1 MGNSSSKPPSAA
13 YISNPGP
20 LRLKG
25 VDDRSPDGVHRRATT
40 HASSQP
46 SSSSGTHRRSRS
58 ALVHGERPGSQ
69 DPPPSYQEALR
80 VPVNSPTTDN
90 TVNHNLL
97 SVPAPQVHQRSRSQ
111 DATRSRNPFRQRPVS
126 YNGVAQGNVDRDL
139 PPTPA
144 ANRSVASAPRSA
156 GVDDAPR
163 WTTEEERLA
172 YLRRPMRQ
180 ESYENALEILR
191 RYNTVIVVDDSAS
204 MTKENRW
211 TEARNALATLADT
224 AANYDADGIDVCFLN
239 SRKEG
244 NNLKKAEQ
252 VQRLFDSVRPNGLTP
267 IGDKLD
273 RLLRQYLNE
282 LDLAKRSGRE
292 ESVKPVNYIVI
303 TDGAATDDPAEV
315 IVNAARRLDRDGYL
329 LSQLGIQFVQ
339 IGTDRNATR
348 FLQQLDDDIASEQG
362 VRDIVDTTPY
372 LGGQLNAETIIKI
385 LLGGINR
392 RVDRRGGLSVMS
404 S

>member
-1 MGNSSSKPPSAA
+1 MGNSSSKAPSAA

-20 LRLKG
+20 LKSA
-25 VDDRSPDGVHRRATT
+25 DDRSSDGVHRRATT

-46 SSSSGTHRRSRS
+46 SSSTHRRSRS

-69 DPPPSYQEALR
+69 APPPSYQEALR
-80 VPVNSPTTDN
+80 VPANSPTIEN
-90 TVNHNLL
+90 NVSNNFL
-97 SVPAPQVHQRSRSQ
+97 SVPAPQAHQRSRSQ
-111 DATRSRNPFRQRPVS
+111 DATRSRNPFRQRPTS
-126 YNGVAQGNVDRDL
+126 YNGAVAQSSTDRDL
-139 PPTPA
+139 PPTPI
-144 ANRSVASAPRSA
+144 ASGSPAQAPRSA
-156 GVDDAPR
+156 AVDVAPR
-163 WTTEEERLA
+163 WTTEAERLA
-172 YLRRPMRQ
+172 YLRRPLRQ
-180 ESYENALEILR
+180 ESYENALETLR

-204 MTKENRW
+204 MTKDNRW
-211 TEARNALATLADT
+211 TEARNALAALADT

-252 VQRLFDSVRPNGLTP
+252 VRRLFDSVRPNGLTP

-273 RLLRQYLNE
+273 RLLRQYMNE

-292 ESVKPVNYIVI
+292 DSIKPVNYIVI

-315 IVNAARRLDRDGYL
+315 IVNAARRLDNGGYL

-339 IGTDRNATR
+339 IGNDRNATR

-372 LGGQLNAETIIKI
+372 LGQLNAETIIKI

-404 S
+404 G